1 MNKSIGTTKSAGFT
15 LIEILAALGIMAV
28 GIAAVTQLAT
38 QSIKGT
44 SRVEERVMG
53 NWVAANRMAQYRL
66 DARVKLPAAGSGN
79 NEVEMGG
86 RGWIISETVTPT
98 EAEGTVRVE
107 VTVFTA
113 EDTTVPAA
121 TLSSYVVKRL

>member
-1 MNKSIGTTKSAGFT
+1 MQGIGRTGSDGFT

-38 QSIKGT
+38 QSIRGT
-44 SRVEERVMG
+44 SRVEERVLA
-53 NWVAANRMAQYRL
+53 NWVAANRMAQFRL
-66 DARVKLPAAGSGN
+66 DARAKLPASGSGN

-86 RGWIISETVTPT
+86 RGWVISETITPV

-107 VTVFTA
+107 VSVFTA